1 MEIKGKVKNVLPVE
15 SGAGKNGKEWK
26 RQDFI
31 VEFMDG
37 EYSKILALTARTDNT
52 LKAVNDLKSGMDV
65 TVQFNIE
72 SREYNGKYY
81 TNATAWKI
89 EADKASVPSKS
100 DLPF

>member
-1 MEIKGKVKNVLPVE
+1 MEIKGKVKSVLPVE
-15 SGAGKNGKEWK
+15 SGEGKNGKEWK

-31 VEFMDG
+31 IEFMDG
-37 EYSKILALTARTDNT
+37 DYSKILALTARAENT
-52 LKAVNDLKSGMDV
+52 LKAVSDLKSGMDV
-65 TVQFNIE
+65 KVQFNIE

-89 EADKASVPSKS
+89 EADKASVPAGG

>member
-1 MEIKGKVKNVLPVE
+1 MEIKGKVKGVLPVE
-15 SGAGKNGKEWK
+15 TGAGKNGKEWK

-31 VEFMDG
+31 IEFMDG
-37 EYSKILALTARTDNT
+37 EYSKILALTTRTDNAFNIVSK
-52 LKAVNDLKSGMDV
+52 LKAGQDV
-65 TVQFNIE
+65 TVQFNVE

-89 EADKASVPSKS
+89 EAGAPVT

>member
-1 MEIKGKVKNVLPVE
+1 MEIKGKVKSVLPVE
-15 SGAGKNGKEWK
+15 SGEGKNGKEWK

-31 VEFMDG
+31 IEFMDG
-37 EYSKILALTARTDNT
+37 EYSKILALTARTDNALNIASK
-52 LKAVNDLKSGMDV
+52 LKDGQDV
-65 TVQFNIE
+65 KVQFNIE

-89 EADKASVPSKS
+89 EAEAPVATT

>member
-1 MEIKGKVKNVLPVE
+1 MEIKGKVKSVLPVE
-15 SGAGKNGKEWK
+15 TGAGKNGKEWK

-31 VEFMDG
+31 IEFMDG
-37 EYSKILALTARTDNT
+37 EFSKILALTTRSDNAFNIVSK
-52 LKAVNDLKSGMDV
+52 LKAGQDV

-89 EADKASVPSKS
+89 EAVAAAPVTT

>member
-1 MEIKGKVKNVLPVE
+1 MEIKGKVKSVLPVE
-15 SGAGKNGKEWK
+15 TGAGKNGKEWK

-31 VEFMDG
+31 IEFMDG
-37 EYSKILALTARTDNT
+37 EFSKILALTTRSDNAFNIVSK
-52 LKAVNDLKSGMDV
+52 LKAGQDV

-89 EADKASVPSKS
+89 EAVANSVPETT

>member
-1 MEIKGKVKNVLPVE
+1 MEIKGKVKSVLPVE

-31 VEFMDG
+31 IEFMDG
-37 EYSKILALTARTDNT
+37 EFSKILALTARTDNALNIASK
-52 LKAVNDLKSGMDV
+52 LKAGQDV

-89 EADKASVPSKS
+89 EAAAAPVTT

>member
-1 MEIKGKVKNVLPVE
+1 MEIKGKVKSVLPAE

-31 VEFMDG
+31 IEFMDG
-37 EYSKILALTARTDNT
+37 EYSKIIALTARAENT
-52 LKAVNDLKSGMDV
+52 LKIVNDLRSGMDV
-65 TVQFNIE
+65 KIQFNIE

-89 EADKASVPSKS
+89 EADANSVPQAT

>member
-1 MEIKGKVKNVLPVE
+1 MEIKGKVKSVLPVE
-15 SGAGKNGKEWK
+15 SGEGKNGKEWK

-31 VEFMDG
+31 IEFMDG
-37 EYSKILALTARTDNT
+37 EYSKILALTARTDNALNIASK
-52 LKAVNDLKSGMDV
+52 LKAGQDV

-89 EADKASVPSKS
+89 EAPVTT

>member
-1 MEIKGKVKNVLPVE
+1 LKIV
-15 SGAGKNGKEWK
+15 SGL
-26 RQDFI
+26 R
-31 VEFMDG
+31 
-37 EYSKILALTARTDNT
+37 
-52 LKAVNDLKSGMDV
+52 SGQDV

-89 EADKASVPSKS
+89 EAVANSVPETT

>member
-15 SGAGKNGKEWK
+15 SGEGKNGKEWK

-31 VEFMDG
+31 IEFMDG

-65 TVQFNIE
+65 KVQFNIE

-81 TNATAWKI
+81 TNANAWKI
-89 EADKASVPSKS
+89 EASVPGVS

>member
-1 MEIKGKVKNVLPVE
+1 MEIKGKVKSVLPVE
-15 SGAGKNGKEWK
+15 SGEGKNGKEWK

-31 VEFMDG
+31 IEFMDG
-37 EYSKILALTARTDNT
+37 EYSKILALTARTDNALNIASK
-52 LKAVNDLKSGMDV
+52 LKAGQDV

-89 EADKASVPSKS
+89 EAAAPVTT

>member
-1 MEIKGKVKNVLPVE
+1 MEIKGKVKSVLPVE
-15 SGAGKNGKEWK
+15 SGEGKNGKEWK

-31 VEFMDG
+31 IEFMDG
-37 EYSKILALTARTDNT
+37 EYSKILALTARTDNALNIASK
-52 LKAVNDLKSGMDV
+52 LKAGHDV

-89 EADKASVPSKS
+89 EAATT